1 MSVSHQPSRKYLISA
16 CLVGDN
22 VRYDGNNC
30 LQPQLLQLLREQRAV
45 SICPEVIGGLKT
57 PRAAAEIV
65 GGGGLDVLQGRA
77 KVLDCTGQDV
87 SAAFI
92 RGAYAAL
99 ELAQQHQVTHVVL
112 KANSPSCGSTH
123 IYDGHFRGVK
133 IAADGVTA
141 ALLKQ
146 HAYTII
152 SEEQFLE
159 QLRHISQEDRDN

>member
-1 MSVSHQPSRKYLISA
+1 MKKTANKYLISA

-22 VRYDGNNC
+22 VRYDGKHC
-30 LQPQLLQLLREQRAV
+30 LQQQLLKLLQQHRAV
-45 SICPEVIGGLKT
+45 SICPEVIGGLNT

-65 GGGGLDVLQGRA
+65 GGGGLDVLAGRA

-92 RGAYAAL
+92 QGAYAAL
-99 ELAQQHQVTHVVL
+99 ALAQQHQVTHVVL
-112 KANSPSCGSTH
+112 KANSPSCGSMA
-123 IYDGHFRGVK
+123 IYDGSFSGTK

-146 HAYTII
+146 HHFSVIN
-152 SEEQFLE
+152 EVQFLE
-159 QLRHISQEDRDN
+159 QLRYFPQEDQEN